1 MGLPQNVIAAYT
13 KKSHKIRNPEPFL
26 SRFSSEKV
34 PGFMHYFFFREPSS
48 SFPQVSY
55 FALKT

>member
-26 SRFSSEKV
+26 SHFGPEKV
-34 PGFMHYFFFREPSS
+34 PGFAMPLR
-48 SFPQVSY
+48 
-55 FALKT
+55 